1 MHFLGCP
8 GWLGVHQ
15 PKWKAAIINLGD
27 KSLIRVTHYKSS
39 MHSAAS
45 QVGSVFCQVNGSEP
59 LHHTVIGPL
68 NNLRRWH
75 LILSKQHEFA
85 YKSRALS
92 VLEVDRSLLFLFI
105 SSTPHPQV
113 FVWGSWGWTCLHVG
127 RGWHTS
133 CWDDAADWWL
143 SGTEDHSE
151 NKTKIPI
158 LITYDV
164 IVNSRPLIWLA
175 RHYSQLTKMFTT
187 VKNCSILPSTRPS
200 LNWSLYCGKPIS
212 SSHPV

>member
-39 MHSAAS
+39 MHSPAS
-45 QVGSVFCQVNGSEP
+45 QVGSIFCQVNGSEP

-92 VLEVDRSLLFLFI
+92 VLEVDRSLFVSVYFI
-105 SSTPHPQV
+105 
-113 FVWGSWGWTCLHVG
+113 
-127 RGWHTS
+127 HTS
-133 CWDDAADWWL
+133 SPGLRLRQLGLNLFTCRTWMAHFMLRWCSWL
-143 SGTEDHSE
+143 VTFRNRRSFW
-151 NKTKIPI
+151 K
-158 LITYDV
+158 
-164 IVNSRPLIWLA
+164 
-175 RHYSQLTKMFTT
+175 
-187 VKNCSILPSTRPS
+187 
-200 LNWSLYCGKPIS
+200 
-212 SSHPV
+212 